1 MFSGYGR
8 YVDVQL
14 RVNYFFLSLNRL
26 YKIVICMKILKSK
39 KQSLPKILDDFGF
52 DLRLKFL
59 FGKATPHLEGTK
71 TMWAGN
77 DLAIRGRPFVGGWHL
92 HQPVASVGELGLKV
106 LYIYIGIFWGFVPEM
121 CVFFL
126 DVKSFE
132 LACFHELKHC
142 ILKAQHT
149 NGVVQLRS
157 HIAEEFPLFF
167 TCHIQAVL
175 LPQGK
180 QHFHNSNR
188 HPFFCPDKYG
198 DLQLKAAK
206 AEQAR
211 QSRAVGLFSVDM
223 SDTVPPWSWT
233 ANSHLKNG

>member
-1 MFSGYGR
+1 MVARKGGEKLGLKLWQDKVEKTSIYMFSGYGR

-106 LYIYIGIFWGFVPEM
+106 LYIYIGIF
-121 CVFFL
+121 
-126 DVKSFE
+126 
-132 LACFHELKHC
+132 
-142 ILKAQHT
+142 
-149 NGVVQLRS
+149 
-157 HIAEEFPLFF
+157 
-167 TCHIQAVL
+167 
-175 LPQGK
+175 
-180 QHFHNSNR
+180 
-188 HPFFCPDKYG
+188 
-198 DLQLKAAK
+198 
-206 AEQAR
+206 
-211 QSRAVGLFSVDM
+211 
-223 SDTVPPWSWT
+223 
-233 ANSHLKNG
+233 

>member
-1 MFSGYGR
+1 MVARKGGEKLGLKLWQDKVEKTSIYMFSGYGR

-14 RVNYFFLSLNRL
+14 RVNYCFLSLNRL

-106 LYIYIGIFWGFVPEM
+106 LYIYIYRY
-121 CVFFL
+121 
-126 DVKSFE
+126 
-132 LACFHELKHC
+132 
-142 ILKAQHT
+142 ILRICA
-149 NGVVQLRS
+149 
-157 HIAEEFPLFF
+157 
-167 TCHIQAVL
+167 
-175 LPQGK
+175 
-180 QHFHNSNR
+180 
-188 HPFFCPDKYG
+188 
-198 DLQLKAAK
+198 
-206 AEQAR
+206 
-211 QSRAVGLFSVDM
+211 
-223 SDTVPPWSWT
+223 
-233 ANSHLKNG
+233 